1 MSSKLAK
8 AETLYRAIQSRKAIP
23 RLTAEEDF
31 SIAVGYEIQEELLK
45 LQAGQVVGLKMGMT
59 SKAKMLQMKIDAPIF
74 GVLTKEMLIANRAQ
88 YSLSQLIHPRIEPE
102 IAFLTKRELSG
113 NPSGEEALAA
123 CESVAAALEV
133 IDSRYEDFSFT
144 LADVV
149 ADNCSAAGFVIGAW
163 HPISVPVDNLGMVL
177 KVNGSPVQFGS
188 SAALLGDPVLSLV
201 ELVKLLAKQGKSL
214 PAGSIVLAG
223 AATAA
228 VPLNIGDHVAVEVE
242 KLGTAEIYAC

>member
-31 SIAVGYEIQEELLK
+31 SIAAGYEIQEELLK

-123 CESVAAALEV
+123 CESVASALEV
-133 IDSRYEDFSFT
+133 IDSRYEATKERLDRLRDPFSVFRCHT
-144 LADVV
+144 IMNCVDVCPKGLNPTE
-149 ADNCSAAGFVIGAW
+149 AIGK
-163 HPISVPVDNLGMVL
+163 IKEM
-177 KVNGSPVQFGS
+177 
-188 SAALLGDPVLSLV
+188 LV
-201 ELVKLLAKQGKSL
+201 RR
-214 PAGSIVLAG
+214 SI
-223 AATAA
+223 
-228 VPLNIGDHVAVEVE
+228 
-242 KLGTAEIYAC
+242 